1 MLPAMLA
8 TVRRKQCLWWFPRQ
22 IQLLV
27 AELCLLRVA
36 RDRRRWS
43 DFPDCLKSTLSAW
56 WKASAAAGATEMI
69 ASLQASVLSSQHPVS
84 APEF

>member
-36 RDRRRWS
+36 RDREKMVR
-43 DFPDCLKSTLSAW
+43 FPRLSQVH
-56 WKASAAAGATEMI
+56 S
-69 ASLQASVLSSQHPVS
+69 
-84 APEF
+84 